1 MLDRTSMLAA
11 LLSVFHALLLVA
23 VREQLLL

>member
-1 MLDRTSMLAA
+1 MLGRASMLAA